1 MAVVESEGQKQKFF
15 KIHYIGSSKFH
26 LFRQLIFLIKFYSYH
41 RDNKIFTFSLT
52 LIKLLYIPGNTH
64 ITMFQYSVN

>member
-1 MAVVESEGQKQKFF
+1 MAVVESEGQKQKCF

-41 RDNKIFTFSLT
+41 RDNKILTFSL
-52 LIKLLYIPGNTH
+52 H
-64 ITMFQYSVN
+64 M